1 MGLTSVFKIGDYYN
15 IYLCVRVCVWEREC
29 ECVCVYVC
37 GALRRGW
44 DICAQRSVSLWCL
57 VVSVSAG
64 NVVSDIRYINLCLS
78 GPDTDIVSD
87 IGAALFLFWSYRS
100 EYMWHFLQYR
110 HLHTKAQRGLE
121 PLPFCTLPDRKIRTI
136 STSSWCLQKWNPW
149 NTNLEI
155 IFAFTW

>member
-1 MGLTSVFKIGDYYN
+1 MRKASLGSGEAKGETESWTL
-15 IYLCVRVCVWEREC
+15 C
-29 ECVCVYVC
+29 ECVC

-87 IGAALFLFWSYRS
+87 IGAALL
-100 EYMWHFLQYR
+100 
-110 HLHTKAQRGLE
+110 G
-121 PLPFCTLPDRKIRTI
+121 TI
-136 STSSWCLQKWNPW
+136 
-149 NTNLEI
+149 
-155 IFAFTW
+155 